1 MILSSC
7 EALPPLSTPSLKEL
21 AKVVPYI
28 IVQELPDS
36 AAANARKRM
45 ASETV
50 LKPVPNIFVSPLP
63 GAYCHKLHN
72 SMVRAMGEKEIIGD
86 VHASAYVATL
96 ASHHAQK
103 LRALYAC
110 LDATLEWDRLQS
122 LDPEWAHHKQLLDAY
137 SWEKPLHQGVFRHGG
152 NCIIKSCRA
161 GCHLGQDLQD

>member
-1 MILSSC
+1 MFQWFCHLVRLFRLCPHRLWRNLQRWFHI
-7 EALPPLSTPSLKEL
+7 SLCRNFPTVL
-21 AKVVPYI
+21 LLM
-28 IVQELPDS
+28 QE
-36 AAANARKRM
+36 KRM

-72 SMVRAMGEKEIIGD
+72 SMVRAMGENEIIGD

-122 LDPEWAHHKQLLDAY
+122 PDPEWAHHKKKTSWCLQLGEA
-137 SWEKPLHQGVFRHGG
+137 SPPGG
-152 NCIIKSCRA
+152 
-161 GCHLGQDLQD
+161 L

>member
-122 LDPEWAHHKQLLDAY
+122 PDPEWAHHKKT
-137 SWEKPLHQGVFRHGG
+137 S
-152 NCIIKSCRA
+152 
-161 GCHLGQDLQD
+161 

>member
-36 AAANARKRM
+36 VAANARKRM

-72 SMVRAMGEKEIIGD
+72 SMVRVMGEKEIIGD

-110 LDATLEWDRLQS
+110 LDATLDGTDYRALTLS
-122 LDPEWAHHKQLLDAY
+122 GHTTKKLLDAY